1 MTARRARRGPR
12 LPPAV
17 LRSGMRLVGRRC
29 LDPALPWPVQR
40 TRLDQFT
47 RISPLPRG
55 TTVAEQAI
63 AGVRAQVVSSRAPVP
78 HPTVIH
84 FHGGGY
90 CVGSAREALSWAAH
104 LSAQAGCRV
113 MLPEY
118 RLAPEHPYPAALEDA
133 RAVYRGV
140 SAAAEPGSVVVS
152 GDSAGGGLA
161 LALALWLR
169 DEGQEPPACILLSP
183 WLDLG
188 RDRRAVPDLVRRD
201 VLLSPDW
208 IGACAS
214 AYADPSAWDG
224 HLVSPLRAAHSGL
237 PPLLIQAGTEEL
249 LAPDAESLAASAS
262 AAGVDVTYTRWPRM
276 WHDFALQP
284 GLLAAADSALAQA
297 SWFVGKVTAGLPA

>member
-1 MTARRARRGPR
+1 MTARRARRGLR

-17 LRSGMRLVGRRC
+17 MRLGVRQLGRRC
-29 LDPALPWPVQR
+29 LDPALTWPVQR
-40 TRLDQFT
+40 TRLDQLT
-47 RISPLPRG
+47 GASLLPRG
-55 TTVAEQAI
+55 STVAEQAI
-63 AGVRAQVVSSRAPVP
+63 ARVPAMVVSSRAAGS

-90 CVGSAREALSWAAH
+90 CVGSARTVRSWAAH

-113 MLPEY
+113 VLPEY
-118 RLAPEHPYPAALEDA
+118 RLAPENPYPAALEDA
-133 RAVYRGV
+133 RAVLRALSGQ
-140 SAAAEPGSVVVS
+140 AKPGSGVVS

-161 LALALWLR
+161 LALILCMR
-169 DEGQEPPACILLSP
+169 DEGLELPAGCILLSP

-188 RDRRAVPDLVRRD
+188 LDRRANPDLVRRD

-208 IGACAS
+208 LDACAR
-214 AYADPSAWDG
+214 AYADPSVWAG

-237 PPLLIQAGTEEL
+237 PPLLIQAGTDEL
-249 LAPDAESLAASAS
+249 LAPDAELLAASAS

-297 SWFVGKVTAGLPA
+297 SWFVSQVTARS

>member
-12 LPPAV
+12 VPAAI
-17 LRSGMRLVGRRC
+17 MRLGARQLGGRA

-40 TRLDQFT
+40 TRLDQAT
-47 RISPLPRG
+47 RIALLPRR
-55 TTVAEQAI
+55 TTVTEQTI
-63 AGVRAQVVSSRAPVP
+63 AGLRAEVVSSRAPDSDL
-78 HPTVIH
+78 TVIH

-90 CVGSAREALSWAAH
+90 CLGSAVTARSWAAH
-104 LSAQAGCRV
+104 LSAQTGCRV
-113 MLPEY
+113 VLPEY

-133 RAVYRGV
+133 RAVMKAL
-140 SAAAEPGSVVVS
+140 SGSGPVVVS

-161 LALALWLR
+161 LALVLSMR
-169 DEGQEPPACILLSP
+169 DAGQELPAGVILLSP

-208 IGACAS
+208 LDACAR
-214 AYADPSAWDG
+214 AYADPSSWADP
-224 HLVSPLRAAHSGL
+224 LISPLHAAHSGL

-249 LAPDAESLAASAS
+249 LAPDAGLLAASAS

-276 WHDFALQP
+276 WHDFTLQA
-284 GLLAAADSALAQA
+284 GLLAAADSAVAQA
-297 SWFVGKVTAGLPA
+297 SWVVSKVTGA